1 MNTKEMA
8 RKVWSDPIYFLAFG
22 FGSGLM
28 RKAPGTWGTVAAI
41 PVFLLLQNTPVWL
54 YLITTILFFVLGI
67 YVCEVVSKEL
77 GVHDYKGIVWDEV
90 VGYLITMFLAPS
102 GLIWILVGFGLF
114 RFFDI
119 LKPEPIKSCDKKVYG
134 GMGVMLDD
142 VIAGIMA
149 FMVLQILAWGFS

>member
-77 GVHDYKGIVWDEV
+77 GVHDYKGIAV
-90 VGYLITMFLAPS
+90 VVTYHPAYLLRNPAAKKET
-102 GLIWILVGFGLF
+102 WK
-114 RFFDI
+114 DI
-119 LKPEPIKSCDKKVYG
+119 KLLLDAMELPIPQQS
-134 GMGVMLDD
+134 
-142 VIAGIMA
+142 
-149 FMVLQILAWGFS
+149 

>member
-54 YLITTILFFVLGI
+54 YLITTILFFILGI

-90 VGYLITMFLAPS
+90 VGYLITMFMAPS

-149 FMVLQILAWGFS
+149 FIVLQILAWGFS